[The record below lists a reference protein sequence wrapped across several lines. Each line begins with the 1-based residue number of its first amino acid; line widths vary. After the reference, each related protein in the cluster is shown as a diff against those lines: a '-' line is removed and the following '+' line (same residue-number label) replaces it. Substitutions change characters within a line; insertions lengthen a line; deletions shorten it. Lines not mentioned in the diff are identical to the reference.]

1 MVNMKKIILGLG
13 ILLAF
18 ASCKSTKN
26 SNCDAYGSIGSQ
38 SMDFDYVNIDTLYL
52 EEEHIHI
59 EEESLCGWSPS
70 YVYVIIDT
78 VKIRVCLK

>member
-1 MVNMKKIILGLG
+1 MKKIILGLA

-26 SNCDAYGSIGSQ
+26 SDCDAYGSIEPQ
-38 SMDFDYVNIDTLYL
+38 SMDFDFVTIDTLYL

-59 EEESLCGWSPS
+59 EEESLCGWSPA
-70 YVYVIIDT
+70 YVYIIIDT
-78 VKIRVCLK
+78 VKIRVIKEN